1 MEEET
6 GCNLAQ
12 HAKIRP
18 TKKLPL
24 NGSMFS
30 AAYLSLLSLSKYHS
44 LCKTYSHKT
53 RQREYLSLC
62 SSKACITY
70 DILGGSIMGCV
81 KRFERNKMALSEW
94 RYWVNQLF
102 LYCFYAKFDHMQLDI
117 VLQCYFR
124 MLQAIE
130 VCLMVAQGAS
140 GNIWS
145 SSLVCVDN
153 KSSI

>member
-18 TKKLPL
+18 TKRP
-24 NGSMFS
+24 MFS

-102 LYCFYAKFDHMQLDI
+102 LYCFYAKFDHM
-117 VLQCYFR
+117 
-124 MLQAIE
+124 
-130 VCLMVAQGAS
+130 
-140 GNIWS
+140 
-145 SSLVCVDN
+145 
-153 KSSI
+153 